1 MNFWLAPSLSGI
13 YVTESSINQA
23 IKPQNNTDL
32 QEAVAAGVV
41 KGLKELTQD
50 PAFVASFWRHGFEEL
65 SKHSS
70 NGASQWIGKRLLTI
84 LITAVTTAG
93 IVWLVKTGAI
103 K

>member
-1 MNFWLAPSLSGI
+1 MSDITQQELQAA
-13 YVTESSINQA
+13 VT
-23 IKPQNNTDL
+23 
-32 QEAVAAGVV
+32 AGVV
-41 KGLKELTQD
+41 AGMKQMATDE
-50 PAFVASFWRHGFEEL
+50 AFVSSFWRHGFEEL

-84 LITAVTTAG
+84 FITAVTTAG

>member
-1 MNFWLAPSLSGI
+1 MSDPDFQERRNTAELQAA
-13 YVTESSINQA
+13 VT
-23 IKPQNNTDL
+23 
-32 QEAVAAGVV
+32 AGVV
-41 KGLKELTQD
+41 AGMKQMAQD
-50 PAFVASFWRHGFEEL
+50 EAFVSSFWRHGFEEL

-84 LITAVTTAG
+84 AITAITTAG

>member
-1 MNFWLAPSLSGI
+1 MTPVSERRNNAELQAA
-13 YVTESSINQA
+13 VT
-23 IKPQNNTDL
+23 
-32 QEAVAAGVV
+32 AGVV
-41 KGLKELTQD
+41 AGFKQMINDE
-50 PAFVASFWRHGFEEL
+50 AFVASFWKHGFEEL

-84 LITAVTTAG
+84 FITAITTAG

>member
-1 MNFWLAPSLSGI
+1 MSEPANTFTFL
-13 YVTESSINQA
+13 ERR
-23 IKPQNNTDL
+23 NNNEL
-32 QEAVAAGVV
+32 EAAVAAGVV
-41 KGLKELTQD
+41 AGLKQLTQD
-50 PAFVASFWRHGFEEL
+50 DAFVASFWRHGFEEL

-70 NGASQWIGKRLLTI
+70 NGASQWLGKRLLTI

>member
-1 MNFWLAPSLSGI
+1 MSDEFAEYKERRDTAAL
-13 YVTESSINQA
+13 QMA
-23 IKPQNNTDL
+23 IT
-32 QEAVAAGVV
+32 AGVV
-41 KGLKELTQD
+41 AGIKQITQD
-50 PAFVASFWRHGFEEL
+50 ETFVASFWRHGFEEL

-84 LITAVTTAG
+84 FITAVTTAG